1 MSGLLQ
7 VLTRIK
13 AQPWAITP
21 VYMETILEIA
31 SRENMNPEAI
41 AAEFGTRL
49 ENTYDVEMRDGVAI
63 LPVSGPLFRYANLFT
78 ALSGASSYQLLA
90 RDFNRALES
99 DEVRAIVLNIDSPG
113 GEANGVSEF
122 ADMIFNARGTKPII
136 AYVGGTA
143 ASAAYWL
150 AAAADE
156 IIIEATADVGSIG
169 VVVNVVD
176 SSERDKAE
184 GIRRFELVSTQS
196 PFKRVNV
203 SEDAGRGKVQEFIDI
218 LAEQFIEKVAMYR
231 GTTVEDVMQNFGQGW
246 VRVGRDAVEAG
257 MADELGTFESVV
269 AGLTDGGNS
278 SDTVGIFAANG
289 NQTKPETNGMTKL
302 YLTQEA
308 PKAEEDQSKNEATA
322 ANIEQLCPDAAK
334 ELQAKGATAK
344 QEEMEGAVKA
354 AKEEAAGAVTAERT
368 RIQDILASDAANGRG
383 ELAQHLAFSG
393 DMEAEAAIALLEK
406 SPKSASGLD
415 PLSEAMKA
423 EKQAKVGAD
432 TEEGEDEIGKSVARS
447 AKLGAEFGIE

>member
-156 IIIEATADVGSIG
+156 IIIEATADVGSG
-169 VVVNVVD
+169 
-176 SSERDKAE
+176 S
-184 GIRRFELVSTQS
+184 
-196 PFKRVNV
+196 
-203 SEDAGRGKVQEFIDI
+203 
-218 LAEQFIEKVAMYR
+218 
-231 GTTVEDVMQNFGQGW
+231 
-246 VRVGRDAVEAG
+246 
-257 MADELGTFESVV
+257 
-269 AGLTDGGNS
+269 
-278 SDTVGIFAANG
+278 
-289 NQTKPETNGMTKL
+289 
-302 YLTQEA
+302 
-308 PKAEEDQSKNEATA
+308 
-322 ANIEQLCPDAAK
+322 
-334 ELQAKGATAK
+334 
-344 QEEMEGAVKA
+344 
-354 AKEEAAGAVTAERT
+354 
-368 RIQDILASDAANGRG
+368 
-383 ELAQHLAFSG
+383 
-393 DMEAEAAIALLEK
+393 
-406 SPKSASGLD
+406 
-415 PLSEAMKA
+415 
-423 EKQAKVGAD
+423 
-432 TEEGEDEIGKSVARS
+432 
-447 AKLGAEFGIE
+447 